1 VLKKKCWEAAK
12 LTKIVVLYDTWSK
25 ADARQ
30 IWEEMLKA
38 SLGPDYPKHEI
49 IYLENRAGAFKWSTE
64 VKENVKEAF
73 GDPDYIKREIKG
85 AGIVLSGFAPMTAS
99 VMDSDPA
106 LKVIGIA
113 RGGPVNVDVG
123 AATARKIMVVGTI
136 GRNAESVADHTLGF
150 ILSESR
156 QIARHSMALK
166 TCSYFEQSGKIGRG
180 RYLDSYDFQELGGK
194 TLGLI
199 GFGEVGKRVAKRAR
213 AFGMSVQVFDPYIT
227 AKALTKEDCSKTELE
242 PLLRTSDF
250 VSIHAKLTPETTHM
264 LNAGRLA
271 MMKPSAVI
279 INTARGEII
288 DEKALYEALK
298 SKKITSAALD
308 VFEED
313 PVKQNNVLLTLENVT
328 VTPHTA
334 GRSPE
339 VEKRGYQQVAEATA
353 KYLRGDEIKRSQIA
367 NPKVLER

>member
-1 VLKKKCWEAAK
+1 MA
-12 LTKIVVLYDTWSK
+12 KIVVLYDTWSK
-25 ADARQ
+25 TDAKQ

-38 SLGPDYPKHEI
+38 SLGPDYQKHEI

-64 VKENVKEAF
+64 VEENIKEAF
-73 GDPDYIKREIKG
+73 GDPDYIKQNIKE
-85 AGIVLSGFAPMTAS
+85 AEIVLSGFAPMTAS

-113 RGGPVNVDVG
+113 RGGPVNVDVI
-123 AATARKIMVVGTI
+123 AATTRDVMLVGTV
-136 GRNAESVADHTLGF
+136 GRNAISVADQTMGF

-156 QIARHSMALK
+156 HIARHSMALK
-166 TCSYFEQSGKIGRG
+166 TGTYFDEVARIGRK
-180 RYLDSYDFQELGGK
+180 YLEGYAFQELEGK

-199 GFGEVGKRVAKRAR
+199 GFGEVGRRVAKRAH
-213 AFGMSVQVFDPYIT
+213 AFDMNVQVFDPYI
-227 AKALTKEDCSKTELE
+227 AAEALLKDDCTKTELE

-250 VSIHAKLTPETTHM
+250 ISIHAKLTPETTH
-264 LNAGRLA
+264 LLSKERIAL
-271 MMKPSAVI
+271 MKRSAVI
-279 INTARGEII
+279 VNSARGEII

-298 SKKITSAALD
+298 EKQIASAALD

-313 PVKQNNVLLTLENVT
+313 PVKLDNPLLKLDNVT

-339 VEKRGYQQVAEATA
+339 VERRGYQQIAEATA
-353 KYLRGDEIKRSQIA
+353 KYLRGEEIRRAQIA

>member
-1 VLKKKCWEAAK
+1 MGAANM
-12 LTKIVVLYDTWSK
+12 TKIVVLYDTWSK
-25 ADARQ
+25 ADAKQ
-30 IWEEMLKA
+30 IWEEMLRK
-38 SLGPDYPKHEI
+38 SLGPDYLKHEI
-49 IYLENRAGAFKWSTE
+49 VYLENRAGAFKWSTE

-73 GDPDYIKREIKG
+73 GDPDYIKQNIGG
-85 AGIVLSGFAPMTAS
+85 AEVVLSGFAPMTSS

-106 LKVIGIA
+106 MKVIGIA
-113 RGGPVNVDVG
+113 RGGPVNVDVA
-123 AATARKIMVVGTI
+123 AATKRGIIVVGTV
-136 GRNAESVADHTLGF
+136 GRNAISVADQTMGF

-156 QIARHSMALK
+156 HIARSNMELK
-166 TCSYFEQSGKIGRG
+166 TGTYFAEVARIGRK
-180 RYLDSYDFQELGGK
+180 YLEGYAFQELEGK

-199 GFGEVGKRVAKRAR
+199 GFGEVGRRVAKRVH
-213 AFGMSVQVFDPYIT
+213 AFDMKVQVFDPYVT
-227 AKALTKEDCSKTELE
+227 AEALDKDECVKTELNL
-242 PLLRTSDF
+242 LLRTSDF
-250 VSIHAKLTPETTHM
+250 ISIHAKLTPETTHL
-264 LNAGRLA
+264 LNEERLA

-298 SKKITSAALD
+298 EKRIASAALD

-313 PVKQNNVLLTLENVT
+313 PIKPDNPLLKLENVT

-353 KYLRGDEIKRSQIA
+353 KYLRWEEIQRAQIA
-367 NPKVLER
+367 NPKVLEH